1 MKKTKFLLGALMLI
15 STSVLTSCFS
25 NDIPEIVINGGG
37 GSGSTEDNVKIN
49 QDDIYKSNSYSY
61 SIQSNISAHINV
73 NGSLVVAGTSY
84 SGKGGIGDE
93 ITITATPDVK
103 GYGPATIEK
112 KVKLDTNGKSIKIVF
127 VKESV
132 SIFDSFPYSISL
144 QDAFDKT
151 DETNAASFV
160 SNPIVVKNAPANRY
174 EAYSSTSTDLT
185 MTVSHAT
192 VETAMKNL
200 SGDKVLN
207 VAAKG
212 VAITEVKQNLENV
225 DEWFPVMVIETQPD
239 GAKFESN
246 PVTVEVTNKYFEKAM
261 NFRCVDPSDPTCKKD
276 DDAVVNNQV
285 SVLGDG
291 KISMKFNHFSDHV
304 IATEATVVLDNNAT
318 STITTQTLIDCKIG
332 NQAYNY
338 FLYSGWKCDFAQQ
351 NEIIKNYL
359 DAKFGPYS
367 YAARGEVTISN
378 LSARA
383 SVPITI
389 TQTVYTYHVYFGT
402 IDLTVT
408 VYGPE
413 DKNSPF
419 VDVDKAVTYDETR
432 HSGGAAF

>member
-151 DETNAASFV
+151 DETNAATFV

-212 VAITEVKQNLENV
+212 VALTDVKQNLENV
-225 DEWFPVMVIETQPD
+225 DEWFPVMVIETEPD
-239 GAKFESN
+239 GAQFGSN

-261 NFRCVDPSDPTCKKD
+261 NFRCE
-276 DDAVVNNQV
+276 DAVNGKVKVSDNGKV
-285 SVLGDG
+285 SVD
-291 KISMKFNHFSDHV
+291 FAHFSDHV
-304 IATEATVVLDNNAT
+304 IETEATVVLDNNAT